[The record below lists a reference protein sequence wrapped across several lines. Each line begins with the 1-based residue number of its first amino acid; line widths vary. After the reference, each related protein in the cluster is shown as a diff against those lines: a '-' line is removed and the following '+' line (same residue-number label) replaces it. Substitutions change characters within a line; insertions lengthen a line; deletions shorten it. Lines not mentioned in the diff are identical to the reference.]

1 MLANNESIGA
11 ASNTHKDD
19 IHAHSNRPVTG
30 TVKMRKQG
38 RAHTRTGGGRKVR
51 EKEASRLKTA
61 QLREGN
67 KRCSHRYRSRG
78 GV

>member
-1 MLANNESIGA
+1 MLADNGDIGA

-19 IHAHSNRPVTG
+19 IHAHSNSPVTG
-30 TVKMRKQG
+30 TVKLRKQG
-38 RAHTRTGGGRKVR
+38 RAHTHRWRKEVKGGR
-51 EKEASRLKTA
+51 ETSRLKIA

-78 GV
+78 V